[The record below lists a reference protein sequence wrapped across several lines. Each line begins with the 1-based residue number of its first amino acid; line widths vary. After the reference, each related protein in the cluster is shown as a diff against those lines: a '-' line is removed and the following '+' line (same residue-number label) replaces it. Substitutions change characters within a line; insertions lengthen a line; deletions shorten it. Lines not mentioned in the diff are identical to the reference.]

1 MFGRR
6 SKETPLDEF
15 ATAHAAGAVTVDVR
29 EPDEYAGGHVP
40 GAVNIPLSQLGQQ
53 TGTLATEATDAP
65 VFVICASGNRSM
77 SGAGLL
83 AKAGMDAHSVA
94 GGTSAW
100 TRAGHPVT
108 TGTRPR

>member
-6 SKETPLDEF
+6 TNETTLDEF
-15 ATAHAAGAVTVDVR
+15 ATAHSEGAFTVDVR

-40 GAVNIPLSQLGQQ
+40 GAVNIPLSQLRQQ
-53 TGTLATEATDAP
+53 TGAVAAKTADAP
-65 VFVICASGNRSM
+65 VFVICASGHRSK

-83 AKAGMDAHSVA
+83 SKAGMDARSVS
-94 GGTSAW
+94 GGTAGW
-100 TRAGHPVT
+100 TRAGHPVA